1 MPHTVASCAS
11 SISTVTNSVNASIA
25 VVPVNSPR
33 FVTSDINSTVYPCIM
48 QSDRDNSGFIT
59 AGVVGGLLILF
70 VIFKTILVY
79 IFIRKRN
86 TICNKRSLQF
96 IKIIKQS
103 LSVAAEKCRNRK
115 NIIPE
120 NDRE

>member
-25 VVPVNSPR
+25 VVPVHSPR
-33 FVTSDINSTVYPCIM
+33 FITSDINSTVYPVSC
-48 QSDRDNSGFIT
+48 SPDRDNSGFIT

-70 VIFKTILVY
+70 VIFKIILIY

-86 TICNKRSLQF
+86 TICNKRSLQL
-96 IKIIKQS
+96 I
-103 LSVAAEKCRNRK
+103 LLN
-115 NIIPE
+115 NHY
-120 NDRE
+120 NL

>member
-1 MPHTVASCAS
+1 MILILLFTPVSC
-11 SISTVTNSVNASIA
+11 
-25 VVPVNSPR
+25 SP
-33 FVTSDINSTVYPCIM
+33 
-48 QSDRDNSGFIT
+48 DRDNSGFIT

-103 LSVAAEKCRNRK
+103 LSVAAENAGTARISFQKMTESKIVFHNCC
-115 NIIPE
+115 I
-120 NDRE
+120 